1 MKDLLTLQAEYYKGL
16 HVSSIKEAV
25 LNTPNL
31 PLSVIRKEI
40 TLAGARAILVIAI
53 NELVSFFNVGKTMND
68 VQVAL
73 TADLIID
80 RFYYLKLEEIKLC
93 FRNAMASGK
102 IYDRL
107 DGNIILG
114 WLNEYDAQRD
124 EIVSSLSINEAHEQN
139 NNSTGMFYG
148 EYIKHLTERSENGD
162 EEAKELLESHQ
173 SFIQR
178 MKSNDKEAAFRKK
191 LMKWTKRIVISWF
204 FGAVMRMTVRVA
216 ASLMRTRVTLGRT
229 RVRVSAL
236 ALL

>member
-1 MKDLLTLQAEYYKGL
+1 
-16 HVSSIKEAV
+16 
-25 LNTPNL
+25 
-31 PLSVIRKEI
+31 
-40 TLAGARAILVIAI
+40 
-53 NELVSFFNVGKTMND
+53 MND

-173 SFIQR
+173 FWSPAKENGSARDDKTQQQR
-178 MKSNDKEAAFRKK
+178 LQILPGLQAQRRDAEDLQDTTLSP
-191 LMKWTKRIVISWF
+191 
-204 FGAVMRMTVRVA
+204 AVRW
-216 ASLMRTRVTLGRT
+216 
-229 RVRVSAL
+229 
-236 ALL
+236 

>member
-1 MKDLLTLQAEYYKGL
+1 
-16 HVSSIKEAV
+16 
-25 LNTPNL
+25 
-31 PLSVIRKEI
+31 
-40 TLAGARAILVIAI
+40 
-53 NELVSFFNVGKTMND
+53 MND

-162 EEAKELLESHQ
+162 EEARIIGIPSIIH
-173 SFIQR
+173 
-178 MKSNDKEAAFRKK
+178 
-191 LMKWTKRIVISWF
+191 TKDEIK
-204 FGAVMRMTVRVA
+204 
-216 ASLMRTRVTLGRT
+216 
-229 RVRVSAL
+229 
-236 ALL
+236 

>member
-1 MKDLLTLQAEYYKGL
+1 MGNNLIQVNSNLPATEKKALKDLLTLQAEYYKGL

-114 WLNEYDAQRD
+114 WLNEYDVQRD

-173 SFIQR
+173 SFMQR
-178 MKSNDKEAAFRKK
+178 MKSNDKEAAFKK
-191 LMKWTKRIVISWF
+191 WKEEYY
-204 FGAVMRMTVRVA
+204 
-216 ASLMRTRVTLGRT
+216 GRT
-229 RVRVSAL
+229 KKQTT
-236 ALL
+236 

>member
-124 EIVSSLSINEAHEQN
+124 EIVSSLSINEAHEQIITALEC
-139 NNSTGMFYG
+139 ST
-148 EYIKHLTERSENGD
+148 EN
-162 EEAKELLESHQ
+162 
-173 SFIQR
+173 I
-178 MKSNDKEAAFRKK
+178 SN
-191 LMKWTKRIVISWF
+191 I
-204 FGAVMRMTVRVA
+204 
-216 ASLMRTRVTLGRT
+216 
-229 RVRVSAL
+229 
-236 ALL
+236 

>member
-1 MKDLLTLQAEYYKGL
+1 M
-16 HVSSIKEAV
+16 
-25 LNTPNL
+25 
-31 PLSVIRKEI
+31 
-40 TLAGARAILVIAI
+40 AGARAILVIAI

-139 NNSTGMFYG
+139 NDNTGMFYG

-173 SFIQR
+173 SFMQR
-178 MKSNDKEAAFRKK
+178 MKSNDKEAAFKK
-191 LMKWTKRIVISWF
+191 WKEEYYGKTKKQ
-204 FGAVMRMTVRVA
+204 T
-216 ASLMRTRVTLGRT
+216 T
-229 RVRVSAL
+229 
-236 ALL
+236 